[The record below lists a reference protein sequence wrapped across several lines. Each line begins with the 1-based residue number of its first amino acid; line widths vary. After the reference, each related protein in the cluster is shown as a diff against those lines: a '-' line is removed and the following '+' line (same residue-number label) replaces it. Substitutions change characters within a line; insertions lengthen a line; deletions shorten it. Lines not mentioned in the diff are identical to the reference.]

1 MQPIKIDKHTAKL
14 VDDIRRMVN
23 AADLKPGVRNAIL
36 SKCDK
41 INVTARKAAAQLQR
55 GHYRTAAYDARTN
68 DDIAAQMRAKKAV
81 FAAMMEGAHV
91 DLTMADRFQVS
102 QMHTAIAQIRRDIY
116 RKNLPVQLCD
126 EWYRPTDGNRPY
138 KKYWL
143 VQKEEDRPCLI

>member
-14 VDDIRRMVN
+14 VDDIRRLVN
-23 AADLKPGVRNAIL
+23 SANVMPGIRNAIL

-41 INVTARKAAAQLQR
+41 LNVTARKAAAQLQR

-81 FAAMMEGAHV
+81 FAAMLEGAHV
-91 DLTMADRFQVS
+91 DLTMADRFQLS
-102 QMHTAIAQIRRDIY
+102 QMHTAIHQIRQDIR

-126 EWYRPTDGNRPY
+126 EWFRPGDGQRPY

-143 VQKEEDRPCLI
+143 IQKEEEKPCS